1 MEEKL
6 GRRKI
11 LQRKMPKKQKINIL
25 WFDNDLRIRDNES
38 LFKIMQEDL
47 PFLAVYI
54 FDKTFFSS
62 TQYDFKKI
70 GKFRTQFLLETVLD
84 LENNLKQKNIPFL
97 KKFGQTKDIFK
108 QISKDFEVKKIFFQR
123 EWTKEEIELKN
134 QIKPIFPDVK
144 WVKSYSQL
152 LLETHFVKE
161 KLDKIPLLF
170 TTFRQKIEKDLKI
183 RNEFDSENLVY
194 DKSILNLK
202 INSDNITLK
211 TLGFNEFGVHQST
224 AFPFSGGETEGLQRL
239 NSYFFE
245 TKNLSL
251 YKETRNGLID
261 KDYSSKFSAWL
272 ANGSL
277 SAVSIFYE
285 IKKYEAEF
293 GSNES
298 TYWLVFELLWRDFF
312 KFTSMQFRNKIFQRN
327 GISERKYECKSDQN
341 LINQWINGETDSD
354 FINANM
360 LEIKNTCWMSNRGR
374 QNVASYFCKILK
386 QDWRIGAAYFEEM
399 LIDHDVHSNYGNWMY
414 LAGVGNDPRSRTF
427 NDEKQ
432 AEQYDSEYK
441 FRNLW
446 LQ

>member
-70 GKFRTQFLLETVLD
+70 GKFRAQFLLETVLD

-277 SAVSIFYE
+277 SAISIFYE

-341 LINQWINGETDSD
+341 LINQWINGATDSD

-360 LEIKNTCWMSNRGR
+360 LEIKNTGWMSNRGR

>member
-1 MEEKL
+1 
-6 GRRKI
+6 
-11 LQRKMPKKQKINIL
+11 MPEKQKINIL
-25 WFDNDLRIRDNES
+25 WFNNDLRIRDNES

-54 FDKTFFSS
+54 FAESFFSS
-62 TQYDFKKI
+62 TQYGFKKI
-70 GKFRTQFLLETVLD
+70 GKFRARFLLETILD
-84 LENNLKQKNIPFL
+84 LENNLEQKNITFL
-97 KKFGQTKDIFK
+97 KKFGRTQDIFK
-108 QISKDFEVKKIFFQR
+108 QISEHFEVEKIFCQR
-123 EWTKEEIELKN
+123 EWKKEEIELEN
-134 QIKPIFPDVK
+134 QVITIIPDAK

-152 LLETHFVKE
+152 LLEPHFVKE

-170 TTFRQKIEKDLKI
+170 TTFRQKIEKNFKI
-183 RNEFDSENLVY
+183 RNEFDSEHLVY
-194 DKSILNLK
+194 NKSIVDLK
-202 INSDNITLK
+202 INRDNITLK
-211 TLGFNEFGVHQST
+211 TLGFNEFEVHQST

-312 KFTSMQFRNKIFQRN
+312 KYISMQFRNKIFQRN

-341 LINQWINGETDSD
+341 LINQWINGETDSN

-360 LEIKNTCWMSNRGR
+360 LEIKNTGWMSNRGR
-374 QNVASYFCKILK
+374 QNMASYFCKILK

-399 LIDHDVHSNYGNWMY
+399 LLDYDVHSNYGNWMY
-414 LAGVGNDPRSRTF
+414 LAGIGNDPRSRTF
-427 NDEKQ
+427 NAEKQ
-432 AEQYDSEYK
+432 AEQYDSDYK

-446 LQ
+446 LK

>member
-11 LQRKMPKKQKINIL
+11 LQRKMPEKQKINIL

-54 FDKTFFSS
+54 FAESFFSS
-62 TQYDFKKI
+62 TQYGFKKI

-84 LENNLKQKNIPFL
+84 LENNLKQKNITFL

-134 QIKPIFPDVK
+134 QIKSIFPNVK

-170 TTFRQKIEKDLKI
+170 TAFRQKIEKDFKI
-183 RNEFDSENLVY
+183 RTEFDSENLVY

-211 TLGFNEFGVHQST
+211 TLGFNEFEVHQST

-386 QDWRIGAAYFEEM
+386 QDLRIGAAYFEEM
-399 LIDHDVHSNYGNWMY
+399 LIDYDVHSNYGNWMY

-441 FRNLW
+441 FRNL
-446 LQ
+446 

>member
-1 MEEKL
+1 
-6 GRRKI
+6 
-11 LQRKMPKKQKINIL
+11 MPKKQKINIL
-25 WFDNDLRIRDNES
+25 WFCNYLRIRDNES
-38 LFKIMQEDL
+38 LFNVMQEEL
-47 PFLAVYI
+47 PFLALYI
-54 FDKTFFSS
+54 FDENFFSS
-62 TQYDFKKI
+62 TQYGFKKI
-70 GKFRTQFLLETVLD
+70 GKFRAQFLLETVLD

-123 EWTKEEIELKN
+123 EWTKEEIEFEN
-134 QIKPIFPDVK
+134 QIKPIFPDAK

-152 LLETHFVKE
+152 LLETHFVQE

-170 TTFRQKIEKDLKI
+170 TTFRQKIEKDFKI
-183 RNEFDSENLVY
+183 RNEFDSEQLVY
-194 DKSILNLK
+194 NKSILNLK

-211 TLGFNEFGVHQST
+211 TLGFEDFEIHQST
-224 AFPFSGGETEGLQRL
+224 AFPFSGGETAGLQRL

-261 KDYSSKFSAWL
+261 KDHSSKFSAWL

-277 SAVSIFYE
+277 SAVSIFQE
-285 IKKYEAEF
+285 IKRYEAEF
-293 GSNES
+293 GGNKS
-298 TYWLVFELLWRDFF
+298 TYWLVFELLWREFF
-312 KFTSMQFRNKIFQRN
+312 KYTSMQFRNKIFKPN

-360 LEIKNTCWMSNRGR
+360 LEIKKTGWMSNRGR

-427 NDEKQ
+427 NAEKQ
-432 AEQYDSEYK
+432 AEQYDSDQK

-446 LQ
+446 LK